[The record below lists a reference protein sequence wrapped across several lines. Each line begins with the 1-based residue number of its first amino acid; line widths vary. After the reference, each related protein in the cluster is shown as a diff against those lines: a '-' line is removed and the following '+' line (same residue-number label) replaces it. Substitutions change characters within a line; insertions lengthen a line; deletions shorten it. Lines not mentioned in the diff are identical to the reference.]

1 MQTAADPTFF
11 GEITWIPP
19 LHGVRWGPARARLG
33 LCLIVCTS
41 RLQGVRIRSV
51 QKLLLKL
58 PPIASRPSEWIAVST
73 PPADGLGFVP
83 DTHVATPFARASKA
97 PMTTRNTRHMRCLKS
112 LASLTLIASSS
123 AFIAAAPAGKTD
135 DGRALYNQLLREMGV
150 PASTLTG
157 HATDPYGGLITEGN
171 QIVDQTGN
179 YVRMTG
185 ANWSGFET
193 ANAAPA
199 GVWTRDFK
207 SCIDEMARLAYDSSA
222 PNDWVLRPML

>member
-1 MQTAADPTFF
+1 
-11 GEITWIPP
+11 
-19 LHGVRWGPARARLG
+19 
-33 LCLIVCTS
+33 
-41 RLQGVRIRSV
+41 
-51 QKLLLKL
+51 
-58 PPIASRPSEWIAVST
+58 
-73 PPADGLGFVP
+73 
-83 DTHVATPFARASKA
+83 
-97 PMTTRNTRHMRCLKS
+97 MTTRNTCHMRCLKS

-123 AFIAAAPAGKTD
+123 AFIAAAPAGKAD

-157 HATDPYGGLITEGN
+157 HATDPNGGLITEGN

-199 GVWTRDFK
+199 GK
-207 SCIDEMARLAYDSSA
+207 
-222 PNDWVLRPML
+222 